1 VTDVVD
7 PGTAQPT
14 ADAGEWLRQGRERAG
29 LSIDAVAQQLK
40 LAPRQVKAIEDGN
53 FAELPGRT
61 FVRGFVRNYARLLK
75 LDPEAVVA
83 ALPGAEA
90 APALEGPSIGSTTRP
105 MGELP
110 ASGSTRGPS
119 WSRWAIPTALAA
131 AVIVAAV
138 YEFARPPVDT
148 ARVESKGT
156 VKPLP
161 VEPVTLPP
169 TAGTPLPN
177 PVTAAESEARR
188 PAGPASSVAPAAP
201 VTLPAE
207 SAHAVPAAT
216 TPAAA
221 ATDEATLVI
230 RYKRNAWTQVKD
242 ASGQT
247 LLITNGTPGGSES
260 VNGRPPFE
268 LTLGNAAETAIVWRG
283 QPFDLAPHTRA
294 NIARVRLP

>member
-1 VTDVVD
+1 MTDVVD
-7 PGTAQPT
+7 SGAAQPT
-14 ADAGEWLRQGRERAG
+14 ADAGAWLRQGREEAG

-40 LAPRQVKAIEDGN
+40 LAPRQVKALEEGN

-75 LDPEAVVA
+75 LDPVAVVA
-83 ALPGAEA
+83 ALPGAET
-90 APALEGPSIGSTTRP
+90 APAMEGPTIGTTARP

-110 ASGSTRGPS
+110 ASGAPRGPS
-119 WSRWAIPTALAA
+119 WSRWAIPAALAA

-138 YEFARPPVDT
+138 YEFARPPVET

-156 VKPLP
+156 VTPLP
-161 VEPVTLPP
+161 VEPKAPPP

-177 PVTAAESEARR
+177 PVATPASDAPR
-188 PAGPASSVAPAAP
+188 PADHAFAVAPAVP
-201 VTLPAE
+201 EPGPAE
-207 SAHAVPAAT
+207 SARAAAT
-216 TPAAA
+216 TPVAP
-221 ATDEATLVI
+221 ATSEVTLVI
-230 RYKRNAWTQVKD
+230 RYKNSAWTQVKD
-242 ASGQT
+242 ASGQV

-260 VNGRPPFE
+260 VSGRPPLD